1 MKDIQLKGEQLVFVV
16 LALTIG
22 AYAYLIYLGYKQDTG
37 VKAVN
42 SNCVGQETSVAGY
55 CQ

>member
-1 MKDIQLKGEQLVFVV
+1 MKDIQLKGEQIVFVV
-16 LALTIG
+16 LVAIVS
-22 AYAYLIYLGYKQDTG
+22 AYGYLIYLGYKQDTG